1 MKNIPKEKLVAVLK
15 ILYKLWKREH
25 DSDSDWPSKHY
36 IEWEAGVPYK
46 FFKKYSKQL
55 GLGNQPDD
63 YYYWMNALEENEDN
77 LDNDTL
83 TVDNVIIPKYYTFDV
98 ETYEDRVE
106 QVHVTYEGQVEGY
119 FKEDQ
124 LYRSFYELGQGEV
137 FDFYDFSETDR
148 DYGDGEG
155 NGIEL
160 RSITMVSDVIPESNK
175 KRKKIMEV
183 SKLDSFINSL
193 NESETRFL
201 IEKLQ
206 KKLL

>member
-1 MKNIPKEKLVAVLK
+1 MKEIPKEKLVAVLK

-25 DSDSDWPSKHY
+25 ETDSDWPSKHY
-36 IEWEAGVPYK
+36 IEWEAGVPYN

-55 GLGNQPDD
+55 GLGNEADD

-83 TVDNVIIPKYYTFDV
+83 TVDNVIVPKYYTFDV
-98 ETYEDRVE
+98 ETYENRLE
-106 QVHVTYEGQVEGY
+106 QVHVVYEGQVEGY
-119 FKEDQ
+119 FNEDQ
-124 LYRSFYELGQGEV
+124 LNRSFYELGNGEV
-137 FDFYDFSETDR
+137 FDYYDFDEIDR
-148 DYGDGEG
+148 DYGDSEG
-155 NGIEL
+155 MGIEL
-160 RSITMVSDVIPESNK
+160 KRINMVSDVIPESK
-175 KRKKIMEV
+175 KRKKIMEG

>member
-1 MKNIPKEKLVAVLK
+1 MKQIPKEKLVAVLK

-25 DSDSDWPSKHY
+25 DTDSDWPSKHY
-36 IEWEAGVPYK
+36 IEWEAGVPYN

-55 GLGNQPDD
+55 GLGNEADD

-83 TVDNVIIPKYYTFDV
+83 TVDNVIVPKYYTFDV
-98 ETYEDRVE
+98 ETYENRLE
-106 QVHVTYEGQVEGY
+106 QVHVVYEGQVEGY
-119 FKEDQ
+119 FNEDQ
-124 LYRSFYELGQGEV
+124 LNRSFYELGNGEV
-137 FDFYDFSETDR
+137 FDYYDFDEIDR
-148 DYGDGEG
+148 DYGDSEG
-155 NGIEL
+155 MGIEL
-160 RSITMVSDVIPESNK
+160 KRINMVSDVIPESK
-175 KRKKIMEV
+175 KREKIMEG

>member
-1 MKNIPKEKLVAVLK
+1 MKNIPKDKLVQALK
-15 ILYKLWKREH
+15 ILYKLWNREH
-25 DSDSDWPSKHY
+25 ESDYPSKHY
-36 IEWEAGVPYK
+36 IEWETGVPYD

-55 GLGNQPDD
+55 GLGNEVDD

-83 TVDNVIIPKYYTFDV
+83 TVDNVIVPKYYTFDV

-106 QVHVTYEGQVEGY
+106 QVYVTYGGQVEGY
-119 FKEDQ
+119 FKDDQ
-124 LYRSFYELGQGEV
+124 LNRSFYQLGSNV
-137 FDFYDFSETDR
+137 FDFYDFSEIDR

-160 RSITMVSDVIPESNK
+160 KSITIVSDVIPESNK
-175 KRKKIMEV
+175 KRKVIKE
-183 SKLDSFINSL
+183 SKLDSFIDSL
-193 NESETRFL
+193 NESETKFL

>member
-1 MKNIPKEKLVAVLK
+1 MKKIPKEKLVAVLK
-15 ILYKLWKREH
+15 ILYKLWNREH
-25 DSDSDWPSKHY
+25 DTDSDWPSKHY
-36 IEWEAGVPYK
+36 IEWEAGVPYN

-55 GLGNQPDD
+55 GLGNEADD

-83 TVDNVIIPKYYTFDV
+83 TVDNVIVPKYYTFDV
-98 ETYEDRVE
+98 ETYENRLE
-106 QVHVTYEGQVEGY
+106 QVHVVYEGQVEGY
-119 FKEDQ
+119 FNEDQ
-124 LYRSFYELGQGEV
+124 LNRSFYELGNGEV
-137 FDFYDFSETDR
+137 FDYYDFNEIDR

-155 NGIEL
+155 MGIEL
-160 RSITMVSDVIPESNK
+160 KRINMVSDVIPESK

>member
-1 MKNIPKEKLVAVLK
+1 MKKIPKDKLVAALK
-15 ILYKLWKREH
+15 ILYKLWNREH
-25 DSDSDWPSKHY
+25 DTDSDWPSRHN
-36 IEWEAGVPYK
+36 IEWESGVPYD
-46 FFKKYSKQL
+46 FFTKYSKQL
-55 GLGNQPDD
+55 GLGNDADD

-77 LDNDTL
+77 LDNETL
-83 TVDNVIIPKYYTFDV
+83 TVDNVIVPKYYTFDV

-106 QVHVTYEGQVEGY
+106 QVHVIYEGQVEGY
-119 FKEDQ
+119 FNEDQ
-124 LYRSFYELGQGEV
+124 LNRSFYELGQGEV
-137 FDFYDFSETDR
+137 FDYYDFRETDR

-175 KRKKIMEV
+175 KRKVMKE
-183 SKLDSFINSL
+183 SKLDSFIDSL
-193 NESETRFL
+193 NESETKFL

>member
-1 MKNIPKEKLVAVLK
+1 MKKIPKDKLVAALK
-15 ILYKLWKREH
+15 ILYKLWSREH
-25 DSDSDWPSKHY
+25 DTDSDWPSRHN
-36 IEWEAGVPYK
+36 IEWESRVPYD
-46 FFKKYSKQL
+46 FFTKYSKQL
-55 GLGNQPDD
+55 GLGNDADD

-77 LDNDTL
+77 LDNETL
-83 TVDNVIIPKYYTFDV
+83 TVDNVIVPKYYTFDV

-119 FKEDQ
+119 FNEDQ
-124 LYRSFYELGQGEV
+124 LNRSFYELGQGEV
-137 FDFYDFSETDR
+137 FDFYDFRETDR

-175 KRKKIMEV
+175 KRKVMKE
-183 SKLDSFINSL
+183 SKLDSFIDSL
-193 NESETRFL
+193 NESETKFL

-206 KKLL
+206 KKLF

>member
-1 MKNIPKEKLVAVLK
+1 MKKIPKEKLVQALK
-15 ILYKLWKREH
+15 ILYKLWSREH
-25 DSDSDWPSKHY
+25 DTDSDWPSRHN
-36 IEWEAGVPYK
+36 IEWESGVPYD
-46 FFKKYSKQL
+46 FFTKYSKQL
-55 GLGNQPDD
+55 GLGNDADD

-77 LDNDTL
+77 LDNETL
-83 TVDNVIIPKYYTFDV
+83 TVDNVIVPKYYTFDV

-106 QVHVTYEGQVEGY
+106 QVHVIFEGQVEGY
-119 FKEDQ
+119 FNEDQ
-124 LYRSFYELGQGEV
+124 LNRSFYELGQGEV
-137 FDFYDFSETDR
+137 FDFYDFRETDR

-175 KRKKIMEV
+175 KRNVMKE
-183 SKLDSFINSL
+183 SNLDSFIDSL
-193 NESETRFL
+193 NESETKFL

>member
-1 MKNIPKEKLVAVLK
+1 MKNIPKDKLVQALK
-15 ILYKLWKREH
+15 ILYKLWNREH
-25 DSDSDWPSKHY
+25 ESDYPSKHY
-36 IEWEAGVPYK
+36 IEWETGVPYD

-55 GLGNQPDD
+55 GLGNEVDD

-83 TVDNVIIPKYYTFDV
+83 TVDNVIVPKYYTFDV

-106 QVHVTYEGQVEGY
+106 QVHVTYGGQVEGY
-119 FKEDQ
+119 FKDDQ
-124 LYRSFYELGQGEV
+124 LDRSFYQLGSNV
-137 FDFYDFSETDR
+137 FDFYDFSEIDR

-160 RSITMVSDVIPESNK
+160 KSITIVSDVIPESNK
-175 KRKKIMEV
+175 KRKVIKE
-183 SKLDSFINSL
+183 SKLDSFIDSL
-193 NESETRFL
+193 NESETKFL

-206 KKLL
+206 NKLL

>member
-1 MKNIPKEKLVAVLK
+1 MKNIPKDKLVQALK

-25 DSDSDWPSKHY
+25 DTDSDWPSKHY

-46 FFKKYSKQL
+46 FFMKYSKQL
-55 GLGNQPDD
+55 GLGNESDD
-63 YYYWMNALEENEDN
+63 YYYWANALEENEDN
-77 LDNDTL
+77 LDTDTL
-83 TVDNVIIPKYYTFDV
+83 TVDNVIIPKYNTFDV

-119 FKEDQ
+119 FTEDQ
-124 LYRSFYELGQGEV
+124 LYKSFYELGQGEV
-137 FDFYDFSETDR
+137 FDYYDFSEVDR

-160 RSITMVSDVIPESNK
+160 RKITMVSDVIPESNK
-175 KRKKIMEV
+175 KRKVMKE
-183 SKLDSFINSL
+183 SNLDSFINSL
-193 NESETRFL
+193 NESETKFL

>member
-1 MKNIPKEKLVAVLK
+1 MKNIPKDKLVQALK
-15 ILYKLWKREH
+15 ILYKLWNREH
-25 DSDSDWPSKHY
+25 ESDYPSKHY
-36 IEWEAGVPYK
+36 IEWETGVPYD

-55 GLGNQPDD
+55 GLGNEVDD

-83 TVDNVIIPKYYTFDV
+83 TVDNVIVPKYYTFDV

-106 QVHVTYEGQVEGY
+106 QVHVTYGGQVEGY
-119 FKEDQ
+119 FKDDQ
-124 LYRSFYELGQGEV
+124 LDRSFYQLGSNV
-137 FDFYDFSETDR
+137 FDFYDFSEIDR

-160 RSITMVSDVIPESNK
+160 KSITIVSDVIPESNK
-175 KRKKIMEV
+175 KRKVIKE
-183 SKLDSFINSL
+183 SKLDSFIDSL
-193 NESETRFL
+193 NESETKFL

>member
-15 ILYKLWKREH
+15 ILYKLWNREH
-25 DSDSDWPSKHY
+25 ESDFPSKYY
-36 IEWEAGVPYK
+36 IEWETGVPYD

-55 GLGNQPDD
+55 GLGNDADD

-77 LDNDTL
+77 LDNETL
-83 TVDNVIIPKYYTFDV
+83 TVDNVIVPKYYTFDV

-106 QVHVTYEGQVEGY
+106 QVHVTYEGQVVGY
-119 FKEDQ
+119 FTEDQ
-124 LYRSFYELGQGEV
+124 LYKSFYEMGRGEV
-137 FDFYDFSETDR
+137 FDYYDFSEVDR

-155 NGIEL
+155 NGVEL
-160 RSITMVSDVIPESNK
+160 KKITMVSDVIPESNK
-175 KRKKIMEV
+175 KRKKIMEG

>member
-1 MKNIPKEKLVAVLK
+1 MKNIPKDKLVQALK
-15 ILYKLWKREH
+15 ILYKLWNREH
-25 DSDSDWPSKHY
+25 ESDYPSKHY
-36 IEWEAGVPYK
+36 IEWETGVPYD

-55 GLGNQPDD
+55 GLGNEVDD

-83 TVDNVIIPKYYTFDV
+83 TVDNVIVPKYYTFDV

-119 FKEDQ
+119 FKDDQ
-124 LYRSFYELGQGEV
+124 LDRSFYQLGNNV
-137 FDFYDFSETDR
+137 FDFYDFSEIDR

-160 RSITMVSDVIPESNK
+160 KSITIVSDVIPESNK
-175 KRKKIMEV
+175 KRKVIKE
-183 SKLDSFINSL
+183 SKLDSFIDSL
-193 NESETRFL
+193 NESETKFL